1 MESARDRHLR
11 AEEKMMR
18 LKAEKAF
25 LEAGGTR
32 GEFARRWP
40 YVLTEEVRSQR
51 KSKTS
56 SGN

>member
-1 MESARDRHLR
+1 
-11 AEEKMMR
+11 MR

-40 YVLTEEVRSQR
+40 SVFTEEMRGRGGKPDLQR
-51 KSKTS
+51 
-56 SGN
+56 GAGG